1 MKTIMMNMIRI
12 FNDNEVVVLDKVKKY
27 GWEGLTFPGGKVEAF
42 ETFEEAAIRE
52 AKEETDLDVSDLTMD
67 GIIVWYDY
75 DNDERLVGILY
86 TARAFTGKLCPI
98 NKEGNLYFQDYDEFK
113 KEKTKSDSMDD
124 ILSIYDGKYKEVCL
138 YYKNNDL
145 IESRRN

>member
-98 NKEGNLYFQDYDEFK
+98 NKEGKLYFQDYDEFK

-138 YYKNNDL
+138 YYKNNEL